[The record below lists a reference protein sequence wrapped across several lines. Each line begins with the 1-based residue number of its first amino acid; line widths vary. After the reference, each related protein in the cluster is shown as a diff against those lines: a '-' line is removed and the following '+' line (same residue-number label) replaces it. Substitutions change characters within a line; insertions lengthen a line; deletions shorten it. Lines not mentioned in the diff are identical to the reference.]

1 MADVRDTV
9 FEQLR
14 SMGIA
19 FEWIE
24 HAAAHTMEECRIPAE
39 QLNALMPKNL
49 FLAPRNHSL
58 FYLLIMRPD
67 AEFRTSDISH
77 QLGVSRLGF
86 APQEK
91 LWEFMHTKPGAI
103 SPMGLLFDEGREVR
117 VAVDEE
123 LLKAERL
130 AFHPCENTSSLAMS
144 KEAFFKEYLSGLGR
158 NPEFV
163 KIG

>member
-1 MADVRDTV
+1 MADIREAV
-9 FEQLR
+9 FEKLR
-14 SMGIA
+14 GMGVA

-24 HAAAHTMEECRIPAE
+24 HTAAHTMEECRIPAE
-39 QLNALMPKNL
+39 KLNALMPKNL

-58 FYLLIMRPD
+58 FYLLIMHPD

-91 LWEFMHTKPGAI
+91 LWEYLRTKPGAI
-103 SPMGLLFDEGREVR
+103 SPMGLMFDEAHEVR
-117 VAVDEE
+117 LAVDES
-123 LLKAERL
+123 LLTYDRL

-144 KEAFFKEYLSGLGR
+144 KEVFFKEYLPALGIQA
-158 NPEFV
+158 EFV